1 MRPVLKKLQ
10 PEMESTTVID
20 SLQRGSAHF
29 EKSLDYSVNLTARD
43 GMEYLG
49 QNIEIFKD
57 RPGWIASWN
66 NDVGVVQIG
75 FFQTPVDALDAII
88 KFIQHDLVLRS
99 LLSILDDWRQD
110 DLIVEEEYTLMADSL
125 IAFTLNVD
133 V

>member
-1 MRPVLKKLQ
+1 
-10 PEMESTTVID
+10 
-20 SLQRGSAHF
+20 
-29 EKSLDYSVNLTARD
+29 
-43 GMEYLG
+43 MEYLG

-66 NDVGVVQIG
+66 NDVGVIQIG
-75 FFQTPVDALDAII
+75 FFQTPIAALDAII

-99 LLSILDDWRQD
+99 LLSVLDEWRQD

-125 IAFTLNVD
+125 ITFTLNVD

>member
-1 MRPVLKKLQ
+1 MMPVLKKLQ
-10 PEMESTTVID
+10 PGIEFTTVAD
-20 SLQRGSAHF
+20 SLQRGSAHL
-29 EKSLDYSVNLTARD
+29 EKSLDCSINLTARD

-66 NDVGVVQIG
+66 NDIGIVQIG
-75 FFQTPVDALDAII
+75 FFQTPIDALDAII

-110 DLIVEEEYTLMADSL
+110 DLIVEEEYKLMADSL